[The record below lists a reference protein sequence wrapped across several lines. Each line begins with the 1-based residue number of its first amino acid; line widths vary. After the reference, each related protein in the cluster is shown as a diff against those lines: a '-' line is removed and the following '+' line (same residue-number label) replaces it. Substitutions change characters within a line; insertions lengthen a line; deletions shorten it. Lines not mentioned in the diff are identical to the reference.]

1 MTPRQIAVTI
11 LAACLLVQVWSGHA
25 FAFPEETTTKA
36 KETPL
41 LPSSAQVSDTT
52 GTATTTEDGPP
63 FWDLPGRASQGIKTW
78 LSELVASALHPVF
91 DLIART
97 VLSTP
102 RVDHHPRISELWRF
116 SLTLTDAALLLLTL
130 AGAGIVMVGGG
141 LAFQLSAKEVLARL
155 LVAAATSNLSL
166 ILLGQM
172 ISISNALSLAFIG
185 AGTGSDA
192 EEVGRKITELAFSTL
207 QGNPFFII
215 LLLAVVLLGVLV
227 LASYVVRVAV
237 ITLLAAAAPL
247 LLLGHSLPQTE
258 GLAKAWWRVIIALLA
273 APIAQ
278 SVLLAVSF
286 RVFLSS
292 DGLLGFPSG
301 EGLID
306 LLVIGVLFYLMFKLP
321 FIALNF
327 AFGSVGS
334 AAWSKGKQKASA
346 GIKAIKA
353 AKAAAV

>member
-1 MTPRQIAVTI
+1 MTNRRITATS
-11 LAACLLVQVWSGHA
+11 LAAFLLIQVFSVPA
-25 FAFPEETTTKA
+25 LA
-36 KETPL
+36 
-41 LPSSAQVSDTT
+41 SAQVSDTT
-52 GTATTTEDGPP
+52 GTVTPTEDEPA

-91 DLIART
+91 DLIGRT

-102 RVDHHPRISELWRF
+102 RVDQHARITELWRF
-116 SLTLTDAALLLLTL
+116 SLTLTDAALILLALS
-130 AGAGIVMVGGG
+130 GAGIVMLGSG
-141 LAFQLSAKEVLARL
+141 LAAQVGAKQVLARL
-155 LVAAATSNLSL
+155 LLAAATSNLSL
-166 ILLGQM
+166 LLLGQM
-172 ISISNALSLAFIG
+172 ISISNALSKAFMG
-185 AGTGSDA
+185 AGAGSDPD
-192 EEVGRKITELAFSTL
+192 EVGRRITELAFSTL
-207 QGNPFFII
+207 EGNPFFIL
-215 LLLAVVLLGVLV
+215 LLLAVILLGVLV
-227 LASYVVRVAV
+227 LVSYVVRIAI

-258 GLAKAWWRVIIALLA
+258 GIARAWWRVVVALLT

-321 FIALNF
+321 FIALDF

-334 AAWSKGKQKASA
+334 AAWSKAKSKASA
-346 GIKAIKA
+346 TVKVIKSSKV
-353 AKAAAV
+353 AAA